1 MPQKKSTNLLYAL
14 HSIKPLLELEGT
26 DYFVSNV
33 LWSEVLGVMPPKAGE
48 RENQIMELNRRD
60 ATEHK
65 IEGINMIT
73 HQAESI
79 IQRLNYN
86 DENIQ
91 DFTYAIRQLTRYAL
105 GDEKATYALTKLKD
119 MYISFMTNYYF
130 QYVKSGKRE
139 AAINNLE
146 IFGEEILRED
156 KDLRE
161 RLANILANKSLND
174 QDSSIG
180 NSSHDMSLSKPT
192 DTGITRK
199 NLRGNF
205 REDGGYKCPICGK
218 FMHHIFDKD
227 FHPEPPDD
235 EPSYWLTSCPHVIWG
250 LYIDKDRNDMA
261 FTYVRSDVVQKIVKL
276 IREDPATQYRM
287 ETRRI
292 KISKKK
298 ISLFLNCQYDETD
311 EIGMLFANLPVNY
324 EQLLP
329 TNTTIYQHLF
339 SENWKIE
346 FAIETISGV

>member
-1 MPQKKSTNLLYAL
+1 MSIPRSTNLLCSLYSRKAL
-14 HSIKPLLELEGT
+14 IALDGT

-48 RENQIMELNRRD
+48 RENQIMELSRKD
-60 ATEHK
+60 ATEDK
-65 IEGINMIT
+65 IKGINILT
-73 HQAESI
+73 HLAETI
-79 IQRLNYN
+79 ILRPDYN

-91 DFTYAIRQLTRYAL
+91 DFTYAIRQLTRYAW
-105 GDEKATYALTKLKD
+105 GDEKATSALAKLKD
-119 MYISFMTNYYF
+119 MYISFMTGYYLR
-130 QYVKSGKRE
+130 YVQSGKKE
-139 AAINNLE
+139 TATNNIE
-146 IFGEEILRED
+146 IFGEDVLRED

-161 RLANILANKSLND
+161 RLVNILANKALND

-180 NSSHDMSLSKPT
+180 NNNHDMSLSKPK
-192 DTGITRK
+192 DTGIARK

-218 FMHHIFDKD
+218 FMHRVFDKD

-235 EPSYWLTSCPHVIWG
+235 ERSYWLTTCPHVIWG
-250 LYIDKDRNDMA
+250 VYMDKDRNDKR
-261 FTYVRSDVVQKIVKL
+261 FTYVRSDIAQKIVKL
-276 IREDPATQYRM
+276 IREDPAVQYRM

-298 ISLFLNCQYDETD
+298 ISHFINCQYDESD

-329 TNTTIYQHLF
+329 PNTTIYQHLF

-346 FAIETISGV
+346 FAIETVPGI